1 MKIKK
6 LHEDTQLP
14 TRGSEEAAGWDLYL
28 YDAQR
33 PAAGGMW
40 AIEPGDTLKCKT
52 GFAMALDKAAA
63 ALILPRSGLATKKGL
78 RPANTPGLIDS
89 DYRGEVIVALH
100 NDSHNTQFIAKG
112 ERIAQMVIVPYL
124 TNSFELAEELDE
136 TARGAGGFG
145 STGTN

>member
-40 AIEPGDTLKCKT
+40 AIEPRDTLKCKT

-100 NDSHNTQFIAKG
+100 NDSHNTQFISKG

-136 TARGAGGFG
+136 TARGEGGFG